1 MDASFQSILAQ
12 THDHC
17 NRLFSAPIREI
28 PEIKLSLVLREEPPA
43 PILREYLCQEQAR
56 VTTEVCSA
64 MQGSIRGS
72 GTFEEPD
79 MVLMIPR
86 SEIIKLDRVT
96 DKKET
101 VKRMRSALVAMVND
115 IVPEQQA
122 VGPDIEICID
132 LPDPGGMT
140 RFLYI
145 ESKGRATYD
154 DLKLPTVTIDTN
166 VIREWWD
173 NQQMAKHVAVLLNRG
188 KAREIDIA
196 VTSRI
201 HDDIPNAPLA
211 HKINSLPDLSIQ
223 DIGSV
228 IRIHRWA
235 VGFDTVGV
243 AEFYEFLY
251 SPHVA
256 REFDQMNQKSRPD
269 WRDWDH
275 LHTHYRYGR
284 DRFLTWD
291 KKILHFSDELRDQL
305 GIIVVKPDEYL
316 RNC

>member
-1 MDASFQSILAQ
+1 M
-12 THDHC
+12 
-17 NRLFSAPIREI
+17 
-28 PEIKLSLVLREEPPA
+28 
-43 PILREYLCQEQAR
+43 Y
-56 VTTEVCSA
+56 SA

-72 GTFEEPD
+72 GTFEEPN

-96 DKKET
+96 DKKEM

-115 IVPEQQA
+115 IVQEQQA
-122 VGPDIEICID
+122 VRPDIEICID

-243 AEFYEFLY
+243 AEFCEFLY

-291 KKILHFSDELRDQL
+291 KKILHFADELRDQL